1 MHLEELVMKLIKY
14 KLGELI
20 KQSDSRNNDRYDIT
34 HVKGISVKKE
44 FIETR
49 ADMNGVS
56 LKPYKIVSP
65 DYYAYVT
72 VTSRNGEKIT
82 IAHND
87 TDENYIVSSSY
98 IVFYIEKKEILV
110 SDYLFMF
117 FNRPEFDRYSR
128 YNSWGSA
135 RETFSWE
142 DMCDI
147 DIELPSIEIQKKY
160 VNIYKSLLNNQI
172 SYEKG
177 LDDLKLLCDAYIENL
192 RRNSKVESIG
202 KYIYRGEKNQNG
214 TIKEVMGIGAEG
226 FIKPQKDPNE
236 SLKGYKIME
245 KGAICYAPPLYNI
258 WTGAIHY
265 YPFDNKTVCSPIYE
279 VFYCNKEKLLPEYL
293 IMWLKREEFKRY
305 AEFHG
310 NGIRGT
316 FDYCLMEELEIPIP
330 KIEVQ
335 KAIADIS
342 NNYNKRI
349 DINTKLKTTMADIC
363 RILIFGAINEA
374 KED

>member
-1 MHLEELVMKLIKY
+1 MKLTKY

-20 KQSDSRNNDRYDIT
+20 KQSDERNNNKYDIS

-56 LKPYKIVSP
+56 LKPYKIVKP
-65 DYYAYVT
+65 DCYAYVT

-82 IAHND
+82 IAHNGTED
-87 TDENYIVSSSY
+87 TYIVSSSY
-98 IVFYIEKKEILV
+98 VVFYIDKKEVLD

-117 FNRPEFDRYSR
+117 FNRSEFDRYSR

-135 RETFSWE
+135 RETFSWG

-147 DIELPSIEIQKKY
+147 DIELPSIEIQRKY
-160 VNIYKSLLNNQI
+160 VNIYKSILNNQI
-172 SYEKG
+172 TYESS

-192 RRNSKVESIG
+192 RKNSKTESIG
-202 KYIYRGEKNQNG
+202 KYIYRGEKNQDG
-214 TIKEVMGIGAEG
+214 AVKTVLGIGAEG
-226 FIKPQKDPNE
+226 FIKPQKNPNE

-265 YPFDNKTVCSPIYE
+265 YPYEDKSVCSPIYE

-330 KIEVQ
+330 SIEIQ

-342 NNYNKRI
+342 NNYYKRI
-349 DINTKLKTTMADIC
+349 EINGKLKLMISDIC
-363 RILIFGAINEA
+363 RLLIAGAIKEA
-374 KED
+374 MEV